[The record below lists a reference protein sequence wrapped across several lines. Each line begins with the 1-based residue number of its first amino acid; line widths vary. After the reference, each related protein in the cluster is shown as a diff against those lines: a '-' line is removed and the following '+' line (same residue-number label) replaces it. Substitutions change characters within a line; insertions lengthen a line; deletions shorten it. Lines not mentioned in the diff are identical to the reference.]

1 MNIDNLFAKEGF
13 WWWVGVV
20 EDRQDPLKLGRCRV
34 RIIGYHIDNKA
45 MLPTQDLPWAFPMQ
59 PIISAA
65 NSGKG
70 ITPLGP
76 LEGTWVI
83 GFFADG
89 SECQQPIMMGTVGGI
104 PQKSPACETAEQN
117 ENNTANAQTD
127 TSGNPILDETGKV
140 VPLTPT
146 ETNPAATVSNSIAS
160 DLPPLT
166 QAQVQTL
173 MDSIAARESSSVAGG
188 VQNYDTIGGSKNK
201 YYGKYQFGSAA
212 LITQGYVKRPIGPNA
227 DPYNVDLTNSINWTG
242 AQDVNNLQDFLANK
256 NNAQES
262 AMYANLSFNYSEL
275 TRLGVIDAGTT
286 SADKAAG
293 YLAAAHLKGAGG
305 AKQLSLGRDNVD
317 DFGTQASEYYSI
329 GAQAIGGTGSK
340 PVAAANRS
348 SAKSALNTGLEVLR
362 SAAGALNNPK
372 LGQPDPYA
380 DPNSVYPKCAYT
392 KRADTNKLATN
403 NDDLKTTPKPEKDKT
418 KISGIETANGASGT
432 WNEPPSA
439 YAAKYPYNH
448 VKETESGHVVEFD
461 DTPNAERIHIYHKTG
476 TYVEIDRE
484 GSVSYK
490 VLGENYNIYG
500 RNNRVYTQGNMD
512 VTVDG
517 ANTLLVK
524 NTWDVE
530 VVGKTTINLKDDADI
545 NVSKDLRIKAQNIYM
560 EAQQDINITAGNY
573 ENHKI
578 GGDLNFRVTGDE
590 QHRVTGSIDMDAQDI
605 NLNSGTANPYTAT
618 ATNLD
623 AGELGGVVS
632 QGFAA
637 TGLNPLPQGI
647 ANPQNSIGKGLSGVL
662 GGFTGG
668 GLGLLG
674 NALSNPAIANAL
686 SGFSQA
692 GNLLGTGALQGVL
705 GNLGGGGVGSILN
718 IAGVDGLNSVLSNSG
733 IPSLSTL
740 LGNAAAN
747 PAIANA
753 ISGLGNLDSYIS
765 TNGLGS
771 LNNYLNDLGVPT
783 VEKVIANAGLD
794 LTKLTERNLGQVSGD
809 ILSAIKSSGLIPS
822 ADLLAG
828 DNLIT
833 NFYKNGV
840 GSIDTTLAANLVGKA
855 VDATEFASWT
865 DFPATAQLSKYFTL
879 GALTTLVAD
888 TNSQFAVQDQADLTR
903 YDIVSNLKA
912 LSVNVLD
919 PLNEQYPNLV
929 ISSGFSPTTDYL
941 MSMDDN
947 NAYRDLISSIQV
959 NASADQIN
967 QINTQL
973 STATPLMLGKGV
985 TLHFPGATVT
995 EYYTIAQ
1002 WIKNNIA
1009 FDQLRLEYTTLG
1021 NQEPWITVSYDQI
1034 ANRAPDYADKIV
1046 SVVNG
1051 QIIANYLV
1059 DLST

>member
-1 MNIDNLFAKEGF
+1 MNIDNLYAKEGF
-13 WWWVGVV
+13 WWWLGVV
-20 EDRQDPLKLGRCRV
+20 EDRLDPLKLGRCRV
-34 RIIGYHIDNKA
+34 RILGYHIDNKA
-45 MLPTQDLPWAFPMQ
+45 MMPTQDLPWAMPMQ

-70 ITPLGP
+70 HTPLGP

-89 SECQQPIMMGTVGGI
+89 AECQQPIMMGTMGGI
-104 PQKSPACETAEQN
+104 TQPNAVCDAAAVN
-117 ENNTANAQTD
+117 ENNQSNAQTD
-127 TSGNPILDETGKV
+127 DAGNVILDENGNSIPV
-140 VPLTPT
+140 TPEST
-146 ETNPAATVSNSIAS
+146 DKTTTPSNSITS

-166 QAQVQTL
+166 QEQIQSL
-173 MDSIAARESSSVAGG
+173 MDSIAVRESSSVAGG
-188 VQNYDTIGGSKNK
+188 VQNYNLQGGAGGK

-212 LITQGYVKRPIGPNA
+212 LVQNGYLKKPVGPNA
-227 DPYNVDLTNSINWTG
+227 NVYNIDLNNSSNWNGT
-242 AQDVNNLQDFLANK
+242 QDVNSLQDFLANK
-256 NNAQES
+256 NNAQE
-262 AMYANLSFNYSEL
+262 AVMFNNLKFNYGEL
-275 TRLGVIDAGTT
+275 KRLGVIDAG
-286 SADKAAG
+286 SSSPDQVAG

-305 AKQLSLGRDNVD
+305 AKQLSQGKDNVD
-317 DFGTQASEYYSI
+317 GFGTGASEYYALGSQSAG
-329 GAQAIGGTGSK
+329 GAGTK
-340 PVAAANRS
+340 PVAAANNS
-348 SAKSALNTGLEVLR
+348 QTKSALNSGQQLLKD
-362 SAAGALNNPK
+362 AAGALNNPK

-380 DPNSVYPKCAYT
+380 DPNGVYPKCAYT

-403 NDDLKTTPKPEKDKT
+403 NDDLKDTPKPEKDKT
-418 KISGIETANGASGT
+418 KISGIETANDASGS

-439 YAAKYPYNH
+439 FAARYPYNH

-490 VLGENYNIYG
+490 VLGENYNIFA
-500 RNNRVYTQGNMD
+500 RNNRIYTQGNMD

-517 ANTLLVK
+517 AKTLLVK
-524 NTWDVE
+524 NTLDVE

-573 ENHKI
+573 ENHKV
-578 GGDLNFRVTGDE
+578 GGDLNFTVSGDE
-590 QHRVTGSIDMDAQDI
+590 QHRASGSIDMDASTI
-605 NLNSGTANPYTAT
+605 NLNSGTASPYSAVSTSLENGEIGAVTA
-618 ATNLD
+618 
-623 AGELGGVVS
+623 
-632 QGFAA
+632 QGFEA
-637 TGLNPLPQGI
+637 TGLNPLPQGM

-662 GGFTGG
+662 GGYTGG

-674 NALSNPAIANAL
+674 NALSNPAIANAVA
-686 SGFSQA
+686 GFSQA
-692 GNLLGTGALQGVL
+692 GNLLGTGTLQSTL
-705 GNLGGGGVGSILN
+705 GSLGGGGVGSILN
-718 IAGVDGLNSVLSNSG
+718 IAGVNGLNSVLGASG
-733 IPSLSTL
+733 IPALSTL

-753 ISGLGNLDSYIS
+753 ISSLGNLDSYIS

-771 LNNYLNDLGVPT
+771 LNTYLADLGVPS
-783 VEKVIANAGLD
+783 VEKVISSAGLD
-794 LTKLTERNLGQVSGD
+794 LTKLTERSLGQASGD
-809 ILSAIKSSGLIPS
+809 ILSSIKSSGLIPS
-822 ADLLAG
+822 ADLQAG

-840 GSIDTTLAANLVGKA
+840 GSIDTTLAANLVGKT
-855 VDATEFASWT
+855 VNATEFASWT
-865 DFPATAQLSKYFTL
+865 DFPASAQLSKYFTL
-879 GALTTLVAD
+879 GALTSQVAD
-888 TNSQFAVQDQADLTR
+888 TNSQFAIQDQADLTR

-919 PLNEQYPNLV
+919 PLTEQYPNMV
-929 ISSGFSPTTDYL
+929 ISSGFAPTTDRL

-947 NAYRDLISSIQV
+947 NAFRDLISSIQV
-959 NASADQIN
+959 NANPEQID

-973 STATPLMLGKGV
+973 NTATPLMQGKGV
-985 TLHFPGATVT
+985 SLHFPGATVT

-1021 NQEPWITVSYDQI
+1021 NQEPWITVTYDQV
-1034 ANRAPDYADKIV
+1034 ANRAVDYADKIV